1 MELKNYQKTV
11 LEDVSNYIEAL
22 SDTKDCS
29 KAYDQLWDSKGYNIG
44 KDGVRAY
51 RRTFEGTPDVC
62 LKVPTGGG
70 KTFIACAALK
80 TIFSGMPRDN
90 KLVIWLVPSSA
101 ILQQTKDAL
110 KNPDHPYRQRLNA
123 DFSGRVTVYDIEEL
137 LNGQNF
143 NPQVLQDQ
151 LSICVLSYSS
161 MRTSNPDNR
170 RMYRQNGALGTFM
183 DFTKGQDEELGI
195 PPSLMGV
202 INALSPVIVLDESH
216 NAGSSLTKKA
226 LSSMNPSFI
235 LELTATP
242 KKDSNI
248 ISIVTAGTLKKENMV
263 KIPMIVYGRPDV
275 EHVIYTT
282 MDYRNTLE
290 KAAELEYKKSG
301 RYVRPIALIQAQ
313 PKNDEE
319 SVTFESIKSLLVK
332 SGIPEEQIAI
342 KVSTKDELKGVDLK
356 DKDCQIRYIITVN
369 ALKEGWDCPFAYILA
384 SIARRSSETE
394 VEQIVGRVLRQPGAA
409 RFEDPILNMSYI
421 ITSSKVFHETLQGV
435 STGLKDAGFTEK
447 DYRVGSTPTL
457 DDYTGGDDEGSEG
470 DQSAI
475 DKQENGNDKSGE
487 ESGDTEGDYFDP
499 TVVAG
504 LNGNGQGT
512 TPGLA
517 PEDTSGGGT
526 NQVTSDSGKSGGHDQ
541 GESGSKIDPDE
552 ARKLGG
558 EYNEEHEGDD
568 EEEGGDFTEYSR
580 KAKMKSEFE
589 EDAKTIKI
597 PKFMYRG
604 SSSLFGDYVAVLSD
618 KALTE
623 GFKLS
628 KMDRQINY
636 SLTDINAGKW
646 ELRGGDEVLKYS
658 VLSKE
663 EMEQQRNRF
672 REVESK
678 DDAEVQK
685 FTSEI
690 IALLNRMDD
699 IETSEI
705 KRYVALLI
713 EDMSLD
719 TLNSARK
726 NPKEIAAKIKQ
737 KIESLAKDY
746 RVKQFDEK
754 CTSSDILCD
763 LKNKDGY
770 YTFPLKI
777 DPHDGVKS
785 SISYAKSL
793 YERCQGVSGLEERI
807 LHVIDRCDNV
817 LWWHRVVSRGVDE
830 FSLNGPIGHYP
841 DFIVR
846 TKTGVTVLIEAKGSQ
861 LDNPDTELKMKIGS
875 EWERCAGSA
884 FKYYMVFEFEEK
896 KAKGSI
902 SSEKLEEYL
911 SRLKP

>member
-1 MELKNYQKTV
+1 MELKTYQKTV

-22 SDTKDCS
+22 SVTGDCS
-29 KAYDQLWDSKGYNIG
+29 KAYNQVWDSKGYSTG
-44 KDGVRAY
+44 KEGFRAY
-51 RRTFEGTPDVC
+51 KRTFEGVPDIC

-80 TIFSGMPRDN
+80 TIFSSMPRAN

-101 ILQQTKDAL
+101 ILEQTKSAL
-110 KNPDHPYRQRLNA
+110 KNPDHPYRQKLNA
-123 DFSGRVTVYDIEEL
+123 DFSGRVTIYDIEEL
-137 LNGQNF
+137 LHGQNF
-143 NPQVLQDQ
+143 NPQVIEDQ

-161 MRTSNPDNR
+161 MRTNNTDNR
-170 RMYRQNGALGTFM
+170 RMYRQNGALGTFAEL
-183 DFTKGQDEELGI
+183 TKGQNENDLGI
-195 PPSLMGV
+195 NPSLMGV

-216 NAGSSLTKKA
+216 NAGSKLTKTA
-226 LSSMNPSFI
+226 LSKMNPSFI

-248 ISIVTAGTLKKENMV
+248 ISIVTAGTLKRENMV

-275 EHVIYTT
+275 EHVLYTT

-301 RYVRPIALIQAQ
+301 RYLRPIALIQAQ
-313 PKNDEE
+313 PKNDED
-319 SVTFESIKSLLVK
+319 SVTFENIKSLLVK

-342 KVSTKDELKGVDLK
+342 KVSSKDELKGVNLN
-356 DKDCQIRYIITVN
+356 DKSCQIRYIITVN

-421 ITSSKVFHETLQGV
+421 ITSSRVFHETLQGV
-435 STGLKDAGFTEK
+435 SEGLKDAGFTEK
-447 DYRVGSTPTL
+447 DYRVGTTSTL
-457 DDYTGGDDEGSEG
+457 DEYTEEEGES
-470 DQSAI
+470 
-475 DKQENGNDKSGE
+475 SGE
-487 ESGDTEGDYFDP
+487 KQGSTGAEGTGQESGGAQPGDGEGDYFDP

-504 LNGNGQGT
+504 LNKDGQST
-512 TPGLA
+512 TP
-517 PEDTSGGGT
+517 SGTGT
-526 NQVTSDSGKSGGHDQ
+526 AHTTSDSGGSSTDDKGGSGNN
-541 GESGSKIDPDE
+541 IDPEE

-558 EYNEEHEGDD
+558 EYDKEHEGDD
-568 EEEGGDFTEYSR
+568 EEDEGDFMEFNR
-580 KAKMKSEFE
+580 KAKMKSDFE
-589 EDAKTIKI
+589 EDAKAIKI
-597 PKFMYRG
+597 PRFMYRG

-663 EMEQQRNRF
+663 EMDQQRNRF

-685 FTSEI
+685 FTAEI
-690 IALLNRMDD
+690 INLLNRMDD

-726 NPKEIAAKIKQ
+726 NPKEIAAKIRY
-737 KIESLAKDY
+737 KIESLAKEY

-763 LKNKDGY
+763 LSNKEGY
-770 YTFPLKI
+770 YTFPPKI
-777 DPHDGVKS
+777 DPHDGVKT

-875 EWERCAGSA
+875 EWEKCAGSA